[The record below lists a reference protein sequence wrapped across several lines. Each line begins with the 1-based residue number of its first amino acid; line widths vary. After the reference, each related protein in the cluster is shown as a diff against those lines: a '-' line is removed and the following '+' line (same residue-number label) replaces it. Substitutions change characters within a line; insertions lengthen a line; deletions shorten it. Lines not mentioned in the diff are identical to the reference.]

1 VTEHD
6 VVGQASGTGEAGG
19 AERAALRPVDV
30 GVQHLDAYRASAG
43 SAVVDELRQRARRL
57 QGLRVLHLNA
67 TPYGGGVAELLRSEV
82 PLLRDLGL
90 RAEWRLVTGDEV
102 FFSATKAI
110 HNALQG
116 SAETPDEAAWAAYEE
131 SSAQVAAAFEDDF
144 ELVVV
149 HDPQPLPLP
158 HLHGRG
164 AARWIWR
171 CHIDTSKPDPEVWGR
186 LGPFFDDFDAAVFTS
201 AAFVPPRFPAHLV
214 CVIPPAIDPESP
226 KNVELDS
233 GLARRVLGWLGVD
246 LDRPL
251 VVQVSRFDRWKD
263 PLGVIE
269 AFRLARDDVG
279 DLQLALVGSMALD
292 DPEAWGVYA
301 EIQEAIRGDGDIDVF
316 TNLNGVSSIEV
327 NAFQRLATVAVQR
340 SLREGFGLVVSE
352 SLWKGT
358 PVVGGRTGGIP
369 LQLADGVG
377 GYLVDSIADCANR
390 IAQLVRDPGEARRL
404 GRLGRRHVRD
414 HYLLPRLLRDEL
426 TLYAAL
432 LGTD

>member
-1 VTEHD
+1 MAETGPVAT
-6 VVGQASGTGEAGG
+6 VGRPG
-19 AERAALRPVDV
+19 AATLRPVEV

-43 SAVVDELRQRARRL
+43 NTVVDELRRRARPLR
-57 QGLRVLHLNA
+57 GLRVLHLNA

-90 RAEWRLVTGDEV
+90 DAEWRLITGDDA
-102 FFSATKAI
+102 FFKVTKAI
-110 HNALQG
+110 HNGLQG
-116 SAETPDEAAWAAYEE
+116 AAEVPEAAAWTAYE
-131 SSAQVAAAFEDDF
+131 AHAARVAAAFEDDVD
-144 ELVVV
+144 LVVV

-158 HLHGRG
+158 HFHGRG
-164 AARWIWR
+164 RARWIWR
-171 CHIDTSKPDPEVWGR
+171 CHIDTSEPNPEVWRR
-186 LGPFFDDFDAAVFTS
+186 LGPYFDDYDAAVFTS
-201 AAFVPPRFPAHLV
+201 SSFVPPSFPARLV
-214 CVIPPAIDPESP
+214 CVIAPAIDPESP
-226 KNVELDS
+226 KNVELDP

-269 AFRLARDDVG
+269 AFRLAREQVG

-292 DPEAWGVYA
+292 DPEAWEVYG
-301 EIQEAIRGDGDIDVF
+301 EIQRAIHDDPDIDVF

-327 NAFQRLATVAVQR
+327 NAFQRLATVAVQK

-369 LQLADGVG
+369 LQLTDGVG
-377 GYLVDSIADCANR
+377 GYLVDSVAACATR
-390 IAQLVRDPGEARRL
+390 VAQLVGDPTEARRL
-404 GRLGRRHVRD
+404 GRLGRRHVRA
-414 HYLLPRLLRDEL
+414 HYLLPRLLLEEL
-426 TLYAAL
+426 VLYESL
-432 LGTD
+432 LDGR